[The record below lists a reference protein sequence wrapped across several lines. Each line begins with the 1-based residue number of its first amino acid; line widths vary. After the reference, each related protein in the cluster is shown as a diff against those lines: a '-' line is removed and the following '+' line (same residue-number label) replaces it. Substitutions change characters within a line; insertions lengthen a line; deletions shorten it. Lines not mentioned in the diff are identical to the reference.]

1 MEAQEIATQK
11 ASETEKKRAAKQEA
25 QAEKVAVESQ
35 RRATRAAAAQP
46 MEDETKNGSKT
57 QTKRL
62 PGRQKKNATD
72 GSIKQY
78 FSKKELEQR
87 SGRKTVAQAMGEA
100 AEEHSVKPSAIGAQ
114 NLRSASQPKAVT
126 GGVMRSYQLEGLYWL
141 ASLYENGLNGI
152 LADEMG
158 LGKTIVWAQASPT
171 PRHRSLTIYQANHII
186 PSVSPRERD
195 KWAFLGSCSIEY
207 SQ

>member
-1 MEAQEIATQK
+1 MKLLIPLSDTNQLINLQIFASIMQKKMEAQEIATQK
-11 ASETEKKRAAKQEA
+11 TSETEKKRAARQEA

-35 RRATRAAAAQP
+35 RRATRAVAAQP
-46 MEDETKNGSKT
+46 MDAEAKT

-62 PGRQKKNATD
+62 PGRPKKNPTN

-78 FSKKELEQR
+78 FSKKELEER
-87 SGRKTVAQAMGEA
+87 SGGKTVAEAMEEA

-114 NLRSASQPKAVT
+114 SLRSASQPEAVT
-126 GGVMRSYQLEGLYWL
+126 GGAMRSYQLEGLYWL

-158 LGKTIVWAQASPT
+158 LGKTIV
-171 PRHRSLTIYQANHII
+171 
-186 PSVSPRERD
+186 
-195 KWAFLGSCSIEY
+195 SCL
-207 SQ
+207 SQTHVVTC

>member
-1 MEAQEIATQK
+1 MQKKMEAQEIATQK
-11 ASETEKKRAAKQEA
+11 ASETEKKRAARQEA

-35 RRATRAAAAQP
+35 RRATRAIAVQP
-46 MEDETKNGSKT
+46 IDAEAKT

-62 PGRQKKNATD
+62 PGRPKKNPTSN

-78 FSKKELEQR
+78 FSKKELEER
-87 SGRKTVAQAMGEA
+87 SGGKTVAEAVEEA

-114 NLRSASQPKAVT
+114 NLRSASQPEAVT

-158 LGKTIVWAQASPT
+158 LGKTIV
-171 PRHRSLTIYQANHII
+171 RCL
-186 PSVSPRERD
+186 
-195 KWAFLGSCSIEY
+195 
-207 SQ
+207 SQLHAIKC